1 MNSLSQVFSTKS
13 YSNLN
18 RTPENAEKGAPY
30 SSIPL
35 KFYAKVIPNTEKVGF
50 NSQAK
55 RFQYSENENPGPG
68 LYNITHQSL
77 LLNDVSQSRKGT
89 CFFPSLDVRIAHQRI
104 PNYPA
109 SNAYDIPPTLHSK
122 KDFSLGYSSMFHPP
136 FARKIPKK
144 ATPAPNQYNVSVD
157 LCKQNCKLGA
167 KSVFSSKTK
176 RTLSYS
182 CQERVPSPCHY
193 RIKDSLIRVSPPVL
207 VSCFRSKTGR
217 TINPETLSPGP
228 AAYQQ
233 PVETS
238 VGPSKRFSGLRK
250 CILNFSVPAV
260 PPPQNP
266 PLPGPG
272 QYDIVDYSGPPK
284 HYISSAVFVSN
295 TRRWTGDKLHQ
306 GIPGPGT
313 YNLSIPRKQSFM
325 YNVSNKWVPVL

>member
-1 MNSLSQVFSTKS
+1 MTAMKNIQSDVLQMNWTTIPIF
-13 YSNLN
+13 LN
-18 RTPENAEKGAPY
+18 SGGR
-30 SSIPL
+30 
-35 KFYAKVIPNTEKVGF
+35 
-50 NSQAK
+50 Q
-55 RFQYSENENPGPG
+55 
-68 LYNITHQSL
+68 
-77 LLNDVSQSRKGT
+77 
-89 CFFPSLDVRIAHQRI
+89 
-104 PNYPA
+104 
-109 SNAYDIPPTLHSK
+109 
-122 KDFSLGYSSMFHPP
+122 
-136 FARKIPKK
+136 
-144 ATPAPNQYNVSVD
+144 VSVD
-157 LCKQNCKLGA
+157 LCKQNRKLGA

-238 VGPSKRFSGLRK
+238 VGPSKRFSGLDPK
-250 CILNFSVPAV
+250 VLSYFLLI
-260 PPPQNP
+260 
-266 PLPGPG
+266 GPG

-306 GIPGPGT
+306 GIPGPGE
-313 YNLSIPRKQSFM
+313 NIIAIECP
-325 YNVSNKWVPVL
+325 

>member
-1 MNSLSQVFSTKS
+1 MKSLSQTFPIPTKS
-13 YSNLN
+13 SANRNL
-18 RTPENAEKGAPY
+18 TPDNTERDTPY

-35 KFYAKVIPNTEKVGF
+35 KYYAKVISNTEKIGF

-55 RFQYSENENPGPG
+55 RFQYAENENPGPG
-68 LYNITHQSL
+68 LYNIIHQSML
-77 LLNDVSQSRKGT
+77 LDNVSQSRKGT
-89 CFFPSLDVRIAHQRI
+89 CFFPSMDVRIAHQRI

-109 SNAYDIPPTLHSK
+109 SNAYDISPTLHAK

-136 FARKIPKK
+136 FARKIAKK
-144 ATPAPNQYNVSVD
+144 TGPAPNQYNIAVD
-157 LCKQNCKLGA
+157 FCKQNCSA

-176 RTLSYS
+176 RTIS
-182 CQERVPSPCHY
+182 CSSKERWPSPCHY
-193 RIKDSLIRVSPPVL
+193 RIKDSLIRASPPVL

-217 TINPETLSPGP
+217 TTDPETLSPGP

-233 PVETS
+233 PLETPI
-238 VGPSKRFSGLRK
+238 GPSKRFSGLRK
-250 CILNFSVPAV
+250 CILNFSAPAV

-272 QYDIVDYSGPPK
+272 QYDLVDYTAPSK

-295 TRRWTGDKLHQ
+295 TKRWTGDKLHK
-306 GIPGPGT
+306 GIPGPGA
-313 YNLSIPRKQSFM
+313 YNIPIPQKQSFM

>member
-1 MNSLSQVFSTKS
+1 MSSVSQTFSTKPA
-13 YSNLN
+13 NLN
-18 RTPENAEKGAPY
+18 PSPDSTERGPPC

-35 KFYAKVIPNTEKVGF
+35 KCYAKVIPNTEKIGF

-55 RFQYSENENPGPG
+55 RFQYTENENPGPG
-68 LYNITHQSL
+68 LYNIIHQSMF
-77 LLNDVSQSRKGT
+77 LNNVSQSRKGT
-89 CFFPSLDVRIAHQRI
+89 CFFPSLDVRIAHQKI

-109 SNAYDIPPTLHSK
+109 SNAYDISPTLHSK

-136 FARKIPKK
+136 FARKIAKK
-144 ATPAPNQYNVSVD
+144 TGPAPNEYNVSVD
-157 LCKQNCKLGA
+157 LCKQNYKLGA

-176 RTLSYS
+176 RTMS
-182 CQERVPSPCHY
+182 CSNRERVPSPCHY

-217 TINPETLSPGP
+217 TTNPETLSPGP

-233 PVETS
+233 AVETAI
-238 VGPSKRFSGLRK
+238 GPSKRFSGLRK
-250 CILNFSVPAV
+250 CILNFSAPAV

-272 QYDIVDYSGPPK
+272 QYDLVDYRGPPK

-295 TRRWTGDKLHQ
+295 TKRWTGDKFHK

-313 YNLSIPRKQSFM
+313 YNIPVPQKQSFM
-325 YNVSNKWVPVL
+325 YNISNKWVPVL